1 MSLSGD
7 MPLSFRVMDA
17 LECGPRQLYDTG
29 PIDCMLLVRKNRQ
42 ERTRE
47 AVPVQMTLKLLY
59 KITLVLEASEATQRE
74 LVAIVGTV
82 SGAPAPPPEFKAQL
96 ICS

>member
-59 KITLVLEASEATQRE
+59 KITLVLEA
-74 LVAIVGTV
+74 I